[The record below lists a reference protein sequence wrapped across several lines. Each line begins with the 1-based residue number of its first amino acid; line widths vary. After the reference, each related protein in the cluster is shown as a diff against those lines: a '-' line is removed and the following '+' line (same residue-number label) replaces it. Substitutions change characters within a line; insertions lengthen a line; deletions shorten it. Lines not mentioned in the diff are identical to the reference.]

1 MSPSIGNWLSR
12 ERSSSWPSCSI
23 SCAPAASPIK
33 RGDLTTEDT
42 KNRNGLEFGVRLN
55 GPHGVAPNPELR
67 TPSPERISPQR
78 HRGHQESKWI
88 RVGRQVEWPA
98 QCGSE
103 PRTPNS
109 KPGTDFTPTEQ
120 RKLLMSQHHSEE
132 EDFKE
137 LAAGP
142 FAKKITRRLF
152 MRRAAQLGFSAA
164 VLRRIAPASWAAN
177 DNLVDSSPLAPNESP
192 VTKERIEFL
201 KSSPYKDISINIMVL
216 RDAVGNCVEYH
227 TARWEEETG
236 AHVNI

>member
-23 SCAPAASPIK
+23 SCVPAASPIK

-103 PRTPNS
+103 PQTPNPERIS
-109 KPGTDFTPTEQ
+109 PLRNNENYLCPSIT
-120 RKLLMSQHHSEE
+120 RK
-132 EDFKE
+132 
-137 LAAGP
+137 
-142 FAKKITRRLF
+142 KKISKNWLPGLL
-152 MRRAAQLGFSAA
+152 QKK
-164 VLRRIAPASWAAN
+164 LRGAS
-177 DNLVDSSPLAPNESP
+177 SC
-192 VTKERIEFL
+192 
-201 KSSPYKDISINIMVL
+201 
-216 RDAVGNCVEYH
+216 VGQRNSVFRPPC
-227 TARWEEETG
+227 
-236 AHVNI
+236 